1 MSEDTTITAGE
12 YQFTF
17 SKIEGQDELVTYKAK
32 RNDGSKT
39 LRHEIQSF
47 LEDMGKWE
55 TLRDTSLNI
64 LRDIGLMREEDQ
76 ATLKKQFYGRDKYKI
91 NYDELK
97 ETNLVVGEIILK
109 EQEKNCRQLSEQNID
124 LCVEISDQ
132 INNIPKWRDL
142 RKLLT
147 VLRA

>member
-1 MSEDTTITAGE
+1 MSEDTTITGGE

-39 LRHEIQSF
+39 VRHEIESF

-64 LRDIGLMREEDQ
+64 LHDMGLMGEADQ
-76 ATLKKQFYGRDKYKI
+76 ATLKTYGRDKYRI
-91 NYDELK
+91 NYEELRQ
-97 ETNLVVGEIILK
+97 TDIVVGEIILT
-109 EQEKNCRQLSEQNID
+109 EQEKNCRNSEQNVD
-124 LCVEISDQ
+124 SLCVEISDQ
-132 INNIPKWRDL
+132 IRNIPKWREL
-142 RKLLT
+142 RRLLAA
-147 VLRA
+147 LKA